1 MSGHPSLSKS
11 AATAVSHAALQAL
24 LAEGAVVVVAK
35 QQAGRG
41 IARHVDVG
49 PSVVIEIRGHS
60 GQPVAAFRRGD
71 AGTFRYVLESTIAVV
86 VIQQM
91 RLRRQAARSTV
102 HRNALPVATG
112 DLPRRL
118 PRLEVELQ
126 VVGDEQVQVAIAV
139 VIHEGAAGS
148 PSYSRREQTRLFGD
162 IGERAVS
169 IIAVENVLAPGSGKD
184 VVNAIVIIVCDGD
197 AVRPTRAR
205 ESGLRGDIGE
215 GAIPVVL
222 VQPVG
227 GPRRRAFQARAA
239 EHEDIQPA
247 VVIVIEEGDAAA
259 HRFDD
264 VQVAVDAAVN
274 HRFAQARVRGHVRK
288 ARVKG
293 QPGRLAARHG
303 LHAAACHL
311 AECDGGDKGEEFAAC
326 HKRTVPG
333 AVRVRGP
340 GVGFLVLST
349 VNGISGSWG
358 TYTTVLPRASR
369 FVFRRDLVP
378 GLPAME
384 CEHPPRSSL
393 VPTLW
398 RLISAHCL
406 LLPLA
411 ACTSVRGLAIVGV
424 PLDLS
429 PDLSKMSPNLIRM
442 HSTIVNARQS
452 GSLGQYRIRRANTIH
467 SNAAV
472 HSASV
477 AVFIADRARQ
487 S

>member
-1 MSGHPSLSKS
+1 
-11 AATAVSHAALQAL
+11 
-24 LAEGAVVVVAK
+24 
-35 QQAGRG
+35 
-41 IARHVDVG
+41 
-49 PSVVIEIRGHS
+49 
-60 GQPVAAFRRGD
+60 
-71 AGTFRYVLESTIAVV
+71 
-86 VIQQM
+86 M
-91 RLRRQAARSTV
+91 RLRRQAARATV

-112 DLPRRL
+112 DLAGRRHG
-118 PRLEVELQ
+118 LEVKLQ
-126 VVGDEQVQVAIAV
+126 VVGDEQVQVAVAV

-148 PSYSRREQTRLFGD
+148 PSHSWREQTRFLGD
-162 IGERAVS
+162 IGEGAIP
-169 IIAVENVLAPGSGKD
+169 IIAVENVLTPVSDED
-184 VVNAIVIIVCDGD
+184 VVETIVIVIRDGD
-197 AVRPTRAR
+197 TVRPTHAR
-205 ESGLRGDIGE
+205 ETGLRGDIGE

-222 VQPVG
+222 VEPVS
-227 GPRRRAFQARAA
+227 GPRRRPFQTRAA
-239 EHEDIQPA
+239 EHQDVQPA

-303 LHAAACHL
+303 LHAARARR
-311 AECDGGDKGEEFAAC
+311 AEWEGGDRGGEFAAC
-326 HKRTVPG
+326 HKRTVTG

-358 TYTTVLPRASR
+358 TYTTVLPRAAR